1 MARKRRESE
10 RQVHPTG
17 PLETVDDT
25 WKNDVR
31 ADMKREGWTQRDL
44 ASKIDVSEGA
54 ISNMFKPGPRQIRF
68 KARIEALFRRETSP
82 KLDEVRRRIDSKV
95 RYLSLEDA
103 ERIAAIID
111 SLATRR

>member
-1 MARKRRESE
+1 MAGKRRASE

-25 WKNDVR
+25 WKDDLR

-44 ASKIDVSEGA
+44 ALKINVSEGA

-68 KARIEALFRRETSP
+68 KAKIEALFRRETSP
-82 KLDEVRRRIDSKV
+82 KLEEVRRRIDSKV
-95 RYLSLEDA
+95 RYLSLDDA
-103 ERIAAIID
+103 ENVMRLVE
-111 SLATRR
+111 SLAVRR

>member
-1 MARKRRESE
+1 MARRRRSSE
-10 RQVHPTG
+10 PQIHPKG
-17 PLETVDDT
+17 PLETVDEV
-25 WKNDVR
+25 WKGDLR

-44 ASKIDVSEGA
+44 ASKINVSEGA

-103 ERIAAIID
+103 EHVAGLID
-111 SLATRR
+111 SLANRR

>member
-1 MARKRRESE
+1 MARKRRSSE
-10 RQVHPTG
+10 PQVHPTG
-17 PLETVDDT
+17 PLETVDEP
-25 WKNDVR
+25 WKNDLR
-31 ADMKREGWTQRDL
+31 ADMKREGWLQRDL
-44 ASKIDVSEGA
+44 AAKINVSEGA

-103 ERIAAIID
+103 ERVAGIVE
-111 SLATRR
+111 SLTRR

>member
-1 MARKRRESE
+1 MVRKRRESE
-10 RQVHPTG
+10 RQAHPSG
-17 PLETVDDT
+17 PLETVDES
-25 WKNDVR
+25 WKNDLR

-44 ASKIDVSEGA
+44 ATKITVSEGA

-103 ERIAAIID
+103 EHIAKIVE
-111 SLATRR
+111 SLANR